1 MAAAAR
7 GDGEAE
13 EDQAA
18 ALAAA
23 AAFVAA
29 RCAAG
34 VDALLDAAGE
44 SDAHALPVDFLEAHD
59 FDEAL
64 GEALY
69 WQPER
74 TIQALERAAV
84 GAQADALRAREERAA
99 AEASAAGADPASVWD
114 DAALGSVKRAVR
126 ARVTLPRVVG
136 CAPPISALRAR
147 DAGRLLSVRG
157 TAVRTGPVKAIEA
170 EKEFRCPCCKQH
182 FLVSADLEAG
192 GAIEPPESCPVRP
205 GCRGVSFA
213 PVEDAPRMSDFQ
225 EVKLQELLSEVGVG
239 RVPASVVV
247 LLEADHAGAFRAG
260 EDLEVCGYLT
270 RRWQPPSRGRR
281 CDVEMALRACRVARL
296 GRRGRGAG
304 ARASPA
310 ERRAF
315 EARWESARARGREL
329 AERDALL
336 RAVCPQVHGMALAKL
351 AVVLTVIGG
360 VARESASGARVRGES
375 HLLVVGDAGMGK
387 SQLLRAA
394 ANLAPRATVT
404 TGCGSTAAGLT
415 AAAVKDGG
423 EWALEAGALVL
434 GDGGLCCIDEFDSM
448 KEQDRAA
455 IHEALEQQTVSV
467 AKAGVVSTL
476 RARTAVFAV
485 TNPKG
490 TYDRALSLDCN
501 TSLGGPLLSRFDMV
515 LVLPDVQK
523 PEWDAAVADHIL
535 AVREVLVISCL
546 HTAAWIWR
554 VRRSAH
560 SDSAFLPVLTSVT
573 APLGIARAPHPPSPA
588 RARRRS
594 LLRGRARAGA
604 EGD

>member
-1 MAAAAR
+1 
-7 GDGEAE
+7 
-13 EDQAA
+13 
-18 ALAAA
+18 
-23 AAFVAA
+23 
-29 RCAAG
+29 
-34 VDALLDAAGE
+34 
-44 SDAHALPVDFLEAHD
+44 
-59 FDEAL
+59 
-64 GEALY
+64 
-69 WQPER
+69 
-74 TIQALERAAV
+74 
-84 GAQADALRAREERAA
+84 
-99 AEASAAGADPASVWD
+99 
-114 DAALGSVKRAVR
+114 
-126 ARVTLPRVVG
+126 
-136 CAPPISALRAR
+136 
-147 DAGRLLSVRG
+147 
-157 TAVRTGPVKAIEA
+157 
-170 EKEFRCPCCKQH
+170 
-182 FLVSADLEAG
+182 
-192 GAIEPPESCPVRP
+192 
-205 GCRGVSFA
+205 
-213 PVEDAPRMSDFQ
+213 
-225 EVKLQELLSEVGVG
+225 
-239 RVPASVVV
+239 
-247 LLEADHAGAFRAG
+247 
-260 EDLEVCGYLT
+260 
-270 RRWQPPSRGRR
+270 
-281 CDVEMALRACRVARL
+281 
-296 GRRGRGAG
+296 
-304 ARASPA
+304 
-310 ERRAF
+310 
-315 EARWESARARGREL
+315 
-329 AERDALL
+329 
-336 RAVCPQVHGMALAKL
+336 
-351 AVVLTVIGG
+351 
-360 VARESASGARVRGES
+360 
-375 HLLVVGDAGMGK
+375 MGK